1 MSTRR
6 NGDREEARRE
16 QARMQREQSASERGL
31 AEAQQGTIDMDQL
44 GNEDLIAALT
54 NPDIGRDEGNFADLE
69 RHLSAEFG
77 RHLALGNITE
87 AEHEA
92 KTKRDRGHARL
103 AKMEFP
109 REGRIGSKCRGHIRD
124 IMTAEA
130 EPEMPTLTDDAARQ
144 IDAAF
149 EQREQQRS
157 LSKGGLLVKNLLQAI
172 VETRSK
178 TDSDDD
184 RGRTGIMG
192 RLFG

>member
-1 MSTRR
+1 MSSR
-6 NGDREEARRE
+6 NGDREAARKE
-16 QARMQREQSASERGL
+16 QARMRREQSASERGL
-31 AEAQQGTIDMDQL
+31 ADAQQGTIDMENL

-54 NPDIGRDEGNFADLE
+54 NPDIERDDGQFADLE
-69 RHLSAEFG
+69 GHLSAEFG
-77 RHLALGNITE
+77 RHLALGNISE
-87 AEHEA
+87 EDHER

-109 REGRIGSKCRGHIRD
+109 RAGRIGSKCRGNIRD
-124 IMTAEA
+124 IMTADE
-130 EPEMPTLTDDAARQ
+130 EPANPTLTDDAARQ

-157 LSKGGLLVKNLLQAI
+157 LAKGGLLVKNLLQAI

-178 TDSDDD
+178 TDSDDERS
-184 RGRTGIMG
+184 RGGIMS